1 MAEARTRRLAEAE
14 NVAANVPN
22 GIQIAP
28 EVDCW
33 NRFYR
38 DYVAN
43 SDIALFEIL
52 PEFHANSQ
60 MLCFLE
66 ALNAVTLASS
76 AQQLGEPALMRRAR
90 RHYGKAMAAISPVLG
105 QHSFCAE
112 DSVLLTLFLFTLF
125 EVSQVCLLQSLAGF
139 SAGGK
144 STKKGEKIESLTN

>member
-1 MAEARTRRLAEAE
+1 VAEARTRRLAEAK

-28 EVDCW
+28 EVHCW

-60 MLCFLE
+60 VLCFHE

-76 AQQLGEPALMRRAR
+76 AQQLGQPDLMRRAR
-90 RHYGKAMAAISPVLG
+90 RHYGKAMATISPVLG
-105 QHSFCAE
+105 QHSLCAD

-125 EVSQVCLLQSLAGF
+125 EVSHVY
-139 SAGGK
+139 
-144 STKKGEKIESLTN
+144 